1 MRGNLPEG
9 APHGGGGFYGSKTAK
24 AKGRTRERAAA
35 EGPAP
40 VRRTP

>member
-1 MRGNLPEG
+1 MRCDLPEG

-24 AKGRTRERAAA
+24 AKEGTREPAGA